1 MPAASRYVSLR
12 KAFPVRH
19 SRPPCA
25 QCSVLSPNTSV
36 LKPETNSPLAI
47 AMALACDVHKAL
59 GLALAVEVFDSGY
72 RPGLVH
78 DEFQLPVGLA
88 GHRVTVDSAEVA
100 PDLKL
105 RLVLQQVFQLGR
117 VATVV
122 LSI

>member
-1 MPAASRYVSLR
+1 MPAAPRSASLPR
-12 KAFPVRH
+12 HFPFRH
-19 SRPPCA
+19 SRPPCPNLRPQA
-25 QCSVLSPNTSV
+25 SVRI
-36 LKPETNSPLAI
+36 PETQSPVAI
-47 AMALACDVHKAL
+47 AIPLPCDVHEAL
-59 GLALAVEVFDSGY
+59 GLTPAVEFCDSGY
-72 RPGLVH
+72 RARLVH
-78 DEFQLPVGLA
+78 DEVQLPVGLA